1 MSWAR
6 TLPCST
12 ASTSRRRSNSS
23 RVTSSTSATRS
34 SPTASRR
41 APGRAEP
48 RPRPAWPGRRRDDA
62 RGRRGGPRRSPGCGR
77 QRPGGRDSADAGR
90 AGPEG
95 RSQRRPGDGPLPPHV
110 AIVPFAVRQRHRPR
124 SPAPRRRA
132 FRCRAVHRRHPGP
145 LHRRGD
151 RAAGQ
156 RGAGGGGVAVT
167 TAPADVVEAALAGRK
182 ELALIAEPSVAAVGA
197 VLAARCR
204 NPADPRGRRARRSRR
219 PRRTA
224 PAPRAARHRALTVDE
239 LLGVR
244 VGDAGSLDAAGRL
257 VPDLDAEPL
266 ALEYSPTEGGQ
277 RRLTFLPFEARAAVQ
292 ERLAGGY
299 PGPSEPLLL
308 PGDAAAAVS
317 SAAAVRSAALI

>member
-1 MSWAR
+1 M
-6 TLPCST
+6 
-12 ASTSRRRSNSS
+12 
-23 RVTSSTSATRS
+23 
-34 SPTASRR
+34 
-41 APGRAEP
+41 
-48 RPRPAWPGRRRDDA
+48 
-62 RGRRGGPRRSPGCGR
+62 
-77 QRPGGRDSADAGR
+77 
-90 AGPEG
+90 
-95 RSQRRPGDGPLPPHV
+95 
-110 AIVPFAVRQRHRPR
+110 
-124 SPAPRRRA
+124 
-132 FRCRAVHRRHPGP
+132 
-145 LHRRGD
+145 
-151 RAAGQ
+151 
-156 RGAGGGGVAVT
+156 AVT

-277 RRLTFLPFEARAAVQ
+277 RRLTFLSFEARAAVQ
-292 ERLAGGY
+292 ERLAGGH
-299 PGPSEPLLL
+299 PGPNEPLLL
-308 PGDAAAAVS
+308 PGDAAAAAS
-317 SAAAVRSAALI
+317 SAAAVRSAALISAGNDVNVSLCRATGDFFRAWGMPGARFDARRSAPPPDEEPT